1 MLEYII
7 VEAAVLIS
15 PDVEELEC
23 EFGIKIFELNENSW
37 PSFLDSMHEFLNEFL
52 SLGIGDTLLSQAK
65 V

>member
-23 EFGIKIFELNENSW
+23 ELGIKIFELNENSW
-37 PSFLDSMHEFLNEFL
+37 PSLLDSMHEFLNEFL
-52 SLGIGDTLLSQAK
+52 SL
-65 V
+65 